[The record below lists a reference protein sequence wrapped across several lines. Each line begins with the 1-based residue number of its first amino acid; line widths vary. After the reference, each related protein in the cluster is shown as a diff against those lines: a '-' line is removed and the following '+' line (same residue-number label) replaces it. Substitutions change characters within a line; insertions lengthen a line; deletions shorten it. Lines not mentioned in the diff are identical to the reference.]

1 MRKFCRIVFSRY
13 AVSAIFIL
21 AEIVLLAY
29 LIVYFSFYSLAFFVI
44 GAIINLLVFI
54 SLINRST
61 NPEFKLTW
69 LAAVSFLPLFGGAL
83 YIIFYSRRLGKNESR
98 FLQDMAHEFRECEQK
113 YSEKERSECALDE
126 LSSHSRSAAGRALAL
141 LRDDAFANLYT
152 HTVSNYF
159 SSGGSFYED
168 MKKSLSSARRFIF
181 IETFIIEDGYM
192 WEGIRKIL
200 TRKVSEGVDVRILY
214 DDIGSMSTVSYDF
227 DKRLRAEGI
236 KCYRFGKVSPRL
248 VSSHNN
254 RDHRKI
260 CVIDGDVA
268 YAGGI
273 NIADEYIGRRVRF
286 GHWKDGGIK
295 LSGDAVRGFTKLF
308 LMLYDMTLM
317 KCSDYAELL
326 APKDCDAPAGEGSC
340 GFIAPFGSGPAPIYP
355 TSVGKNTLMNI
366 IGFAES
372 YLYISTPYLVIDY
385 DLTEALCAAAKRGVD
400 VRIITPGVA
409 DKKLVKIMTKSSYP
423 YLIEAGVRI
432 FEYTPGFIHEK
443 AVVADGKLA
452 MVGSINLDYRSLVH
466 HFEDGVWIYGDPVI
480 NEIRDS
486 LLDALAVSREIEKQD
501 ARLTFF
507 EMIVRSVVKIFAPL
521 L

>member
-1 MRKFCRIVFSRY
+1 MAESVMAAEERY
-13 AVSAIFIL
+13 
-21 AEIVLLAY
+21 
-29 LIVYFSFYSLAFFVI
+29 
-44 GAIINLLVFI
+44 
-54 SLINRST
+54 
-61 NPEFKLTW
+61 
-69 LAAVSFLPLFGGAL
+69 
-83 YIIFYSRRLGKNESR
+83 
-98 FLQDMAHEFRECEQK
+98 CEGL
-113 YSEKERSECALDE
+113 RSENALDE
-126 LSSHSRSAAGRALAL
+126 LSLLSRSASGRALAL
-141 LRDDAFANLYT
+141 LRDDAFANLYRGS
-152 HTVSNYF
+152 VSDYF
-159 SSGGSFYED
+159 SSGESFYED
-168 MKKSLSSARRFIF
+168 MKKSLSSAQEFIF

-192 WEGIRKIL
+192 WQGIRKIL
-200 TRKVSEGVDVRILY
+200 LERIAAGVDVRVLY
-214 DDIGSMSTVSYDF
+214 DDIGSMSSVPYDF

-260 CVIDGDVA
+260 CVIDGTIA
-268 YAGGI
+268 YTGGI
-273 NIADEYIGRRVRF
+273 NIADEYIGKKKRF

-295 LSGDAVRGFTKLF
+295 VRGEAARGFTKLF
-308 LMLYDMTLM
+308 LMLYDMSLM
-317 KCSDYAELL
+317 QNSDYDTLL
-326 APKDCDAPAGEGSC
+326 APKKRDGCREEG
-340 GFIAPFGSGPAPIYP
+340 GFIAPFGSGPSPIYP
-355 TSVGKNTLMNI
+355 SSVGKNTLMNI

-400 VRIITPGVA
+400 VRIITPGIA

-443 AVVADGKLA
+443 AVVADSTLA

-480 NEIRDS
+480 EKIRES
-486 LLDALAVSREIEKQD
+486 LLDALALSREIEKGD
-501 ARLTFF
+501 ARLTFS
-507 EMIVRSVVKIFAPL
+507 ERAVRSVVKIFAPL